1 VLVPPGHR
9 WAAKAYVAA
18 EDFAGEDLIVY
29 PPREESSVL
38 LQFLKP
44 SRVAPRRIREVA
56 LTEAIVSLVKAGM
69 GVAVLTKWAVA
80 PQLASGEL
88 KAVKLTREGFY
99 REWSMAQLKSK
110 SAPAYVE
117 EFIRVLAG
125 NPIHLPLPKVRE
137 RS

>member
-1 VLVPPGHR
+1 V
-9 WAAKAYVAA
+9 
-18 EDFAGEDLIVY
+18 
-29 PPREESSVL
+29 
-38 LQFLKP
+38 
-44 SRVAPRRIREVA
+44 REVA

-99 REWSMAQLKSK
+99 REWSVARLKNK

-125 NPIHLPLPKVRE
+125 NPIHLPLPKARE
-137 RS
+137 KKARGRKAQNIAADRKPRVARA